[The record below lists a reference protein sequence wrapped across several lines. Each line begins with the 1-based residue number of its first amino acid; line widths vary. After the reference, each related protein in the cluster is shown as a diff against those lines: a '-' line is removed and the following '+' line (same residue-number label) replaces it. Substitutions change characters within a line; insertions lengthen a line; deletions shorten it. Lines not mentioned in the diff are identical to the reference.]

1 MAQSTYTKHDWQ
13 ADEVISE
20 ANLDNME
27 NGIVKAHELV
37 AGKVSLPSGGNGTA
51 GQVLVTGGD
60 GSTRWENKPANGTN
74 GTNATITNATATVD
88 DKTGVPSVTVT
99 AGGTEQAR
107 TFAFAF
113 KNLKGAK
120 GDKGDAGAKGD
131 KGDPG
136 DTRAKMTKVE
146 NATGQT
152 DAHTQLNKLLA
163 ELIAK
168 GYMNA

>member
-1 MAQSTYTKHDWQ
+1 MTQSTYTKHDWQ

-120 GDKGDAGAKGD
+120 GDKGD
-131 KGDPG
+131 PG

>member
-120 GDKGDAGAKGD
+120 GDKGD
-131 KGDPG
+131 PG

>member
-1 MAQSTYTKHDWQ
+1 MTQSTYTKHDWQ

-88 DKTGVPSVTVT
+88 DKTGVPSVIVT

-113 KNLKGAK
+113 KNLK
-120 GDKGDAGAKGD
+120 GAKGD

>member
-1 MAQSTYTKHDWQ
+1 MTQSTYTKHDWQ

-120 GDKGDAGAKGD
+120 GDKGDAGDA
-131 KGDPG
+131 
-136 DTRAKMTKVE
+136 RAKMTKVE

>member
-99 AGGTEQAR
+99 AGGPEQAR

-120 GDKGDAGAKGD
+120 GDKGDA
-131 KGDPG
+131 G